1 MELLPLHGGEVD
13 FRLDGFERRHLH
25 LSASYEGIIGNGLSH
40 SEHAMYMRVPIADR
54 YILKELL
61 GPFLLGIAVFIVIL
75 IGDILYTLAEFI
87 AAGRVTIDT
96 ILKLLAYKMPAVM
109 VITFPVSTLIG
120 TLLGLGKLAKN
131 REVQAMRLFGMSLL
145 RIFAPVLAFGLAVA
159 GLTLVTNEFIA
170 PWANHQANNLIRR
183 AAFAEAFTQVRT
195 QVFFR
200 GPGQRF
206 FYVDR
211 VDDNQRVLH
220 NVMIYEAAGPLPRLI
235 TARRA
240 TLHERKWSLT
250 GGVIREFDETGFT
263 RYEAQFASMEIAVGV
278 DSGVFF
284 AGQKTPEEMT
294 AKELRRYLALFSS
307 GGAATM
313 RFAVEYHRKFAVPF
327 AAAVFALVAAPLSVQ
342 TEQGGRFLGAGLGVV
357 LLFIYYVAMSIARAM
372 GGVGALSPILSAWLP
387 NVLFAICGILLWV
400 REEG

>member
-1 MELLPLHGGEVD
+1 
-13 FRLDGFERRHLH
+13 
-25 LSASYEGIIGNGLSH
+25 
-40 SEHAMYMRVPIADR
+40 MRFPIVDR
-54 YILKELL
+54 YILKEIL

-87 AAGRVTIDT
+87 AARRVGLDV
-96 ILKLLAYKMPAVM
+96 ILRLLVYKMPAIM
-109 VITFPVSTLIG
+109 VITLPVSTLIG

-145 RIFAPVLAFGLAVA
+145 RIFVPVLAFGLAVA
-159 GLTLVTNEFIA
+159 GLTLVTNEYVA

-211 VDDNQRVLH
+211 VDENQRVLH
-220 NVMIYEAAGPLPRLI
+220 NVMIYEAAGSVPRLI

-240 TLHERKWSLT
+240 TWSAHKWSLER
-250 GGVIREFDETGFT
+250 GVVREFDDEGFT

-278 DSGVFF
+278 DSGTFF

-294 AKELRRYLALFSS
+294 AKELRRYLALFST
-307 GGAATM
+307 GGAAAM

-327 AAAVFALVAAPLSVQ
+327 AAAVFALIAAPLSIH

-357 LLFIYYVAMSIARAM
+357 LLFIYYVAMSISRAM
-372 GGVGALSPILSAWLP
+372 GGVGALPPVLSAWLP
-387 NVLFAICGILLWV
+387 NVLFAVCGIMLWV
-400 REEG
+400 REEGWLQRPPTRAVVTASAPL